1 MEPTVLSGPL
11 GHAQWES
18 EQPFPLGFQTTNN
31 GGVLCSNQSGQ
42 AGLDDEGDTFTKS
55 QEEDLF
61 AHKPFE
67 LDNFIKIS
75 SFSCGDLHF
84 DGQSVV
90 SHPSVHLQELSCE
103 KNQGLDGIS
112 DCTLS
117 WLFSSNFPDVSEK
130 TTASKE
136 VTFTQESSPE
146 GSNVLGGQ
154 ADPMNL
160 SVPSSPVSIK
170 DPETNA
176 GDQFLLVDL
185 SDELSCLARE
195 STSEL
200 NLQGVTEEQ
209 AGLPPLQTLLPE
221 TGDKGLF
228 PDQVTDLPITCSTT
242 VQGLPESCQPPSHI
256 STPQEH
262 LEGFVPLLDL
272 DVPDFDSNFC
282 PASPASD
289 VCSGTQLE
297 VANAGAALTGHLLEE
312 KSENESLAL
321 SLPDKPS
328 PLTLPLTQDAR
339 CHDDLTSERNSVE
352 NIPEDLMENS
362 SRVKAR
368 NQENGDMALDLCL
381 TVEEVHDDDES
392 WNLKLHEDLKT
403 GSALSPR
410 AEQREVARLTD
421 TNQLEDSDHHEEAP
435 FDFSVQDIDV
445 SSPETGWTIEQA
457 VETISPSK
465 MVGDDSLPM
474 VSAVNT
480 RDEDVSPL
488 KAVFDA
494 LDQDGDGFV
503 RVEEFMEFAAAYG
516 ADQVRRL
523 VIVFFSPRRASL
535 VGITC

>member
-11 GHAQWES
+11 GHTQWES

-31 GGVLCSNQSGQ
+31 GGVLCPNQSAQ
-42 AGLDDEGDTFTKS
+42 TGLDHEDDTFTKS
-55 QEEDLF
+55 EEDDLF
-61 AHKPFE
+61 VHKPFE

-84 DGQSVV
+84 DGGQSVV
-90 SHPSVHLQELSCE
+90 SHPSVRSAHLQELSCTE

-112 DCTLS
+112 ECTLS
-117 WLFSSNFPDVSEK
+117 WLFSSNFPVSEK

-136 VTFTQESSPE
+136 VTFTQKSSPE

-154 ADPMNL
+154 ADL
-160 SVPSSPVSIK
+160 SHSVPSSPVSIRN
-170 DPETNA
+170 PETNA
-176 GDQFLLVDL
+176 GDQCLLVDL
-185 SDELSCLARE
+185 SDELSCL
-195 STSEL
+195 TSEL

-228 PDQVTDLPITCSTT
+228 PDQVTDVPITCSTT

-256 STPQEH
+256 NKPQEH
-262 LEGFVPLLDL
+262 LERFVPLLDL
-272 DVPDFDSNFC
+272 DVPDFDSNLC
-282 PASPASD
+282 PASPVSD
-289 VCSGTQLE
+289 ACSGTQLE
-297 VANAGAALTGHLLEE
+297 VANSEAALTGNLPEE
-312 KSENESLAL
+312 KCENASLAL

-328 PLTLPLTQDAR
+328 PLTLPLTQDAC

-352 NIPEDLMENS
+352 NISEDLMDNS
-362 SRVKAR
+362 LCVGAR
-368 NQENGDMALDLCL
+368 HQENGEMALDLCL

-392 WNLKLHEDLKT
+392 WNLKLHEDLQK
-403 GSALSPR
+403 GSALSPK
-410 AEQREVARLTD
+410 AEQREMARLTD
-421 TNQLEDSDHHEEAP
+421 PNQLEDSDHHEVAP
-435 FDFSVQDIDV
+435 FDFSVQDINI

-465 MVGDDSLPM
+465 LVGDDSLPM

-480 RDEDVSPL
+480 REEDASPL

-503 RVEEFMEFAAAYG
+503 RIEEFMEFAAAYG
-516 ADQVRRL
+516 ADQVR
-523 VIVFFSPRRASL
+523 
-535 VGITC
+535 